1 MDCGPPS
8 SSVHRISQARTLE
21 WVAISFSR
29 GFSQSRDQ
37 TWVSCSSCFGRQIRY
52 HWATWEAYGTRGL
65 ISPFFV
71 VLESIWG
78 SRPQTSEPAS
88 TFQSNIIVETLLR
101 SVTYELLLTKFLN
114 IFALKI
120 SSSGSVSTNTGREK
134 VYIEKQNLHNLIF
147 GLLCQ
152 PSSWDKML
160 KSCYTGQCVSNP
172 FSILAH
178 HLVVELS
185 IYSEMFREK
194 GKLGELGEEER
205 GRGE

>member
-37 TWVSCSSCFGRQIRY
+37 TWVSCSSCIGRQIRY

-101 SVTYELLLTKFLN
+101 SVTYELLLTKIFFFCPQDFQLRFCFHKYRKRKSVYREAKSTQPHFWLIMSTFFL
-114 IFALKI
+114 
-120 SSSGSVSTNTGREK
+120 R
-134 VYIEKQNLHNLIF
+134 
-147 GLLCQ
+147 
-152 PSSWDKML
+152 
-160 KSCYTGQCVSNP
+160 
-172 FSILAH
+172 
-178 HLVVELS
+178 
-185 IYSEMFREK
+185 
-194 GKLGELGEEER
+194 
-205 GRGE
+205 